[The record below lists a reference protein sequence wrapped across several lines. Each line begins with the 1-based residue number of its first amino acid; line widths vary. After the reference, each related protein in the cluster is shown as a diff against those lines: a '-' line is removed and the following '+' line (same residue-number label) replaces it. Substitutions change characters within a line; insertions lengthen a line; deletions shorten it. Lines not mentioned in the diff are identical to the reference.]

1 MTASHLS
8 TNIFQVEAARILA
21 RLYIEREQT
30 AAASA
35 VFEALAGRQSGLGEL
50 AVALA
55 DRADLYQSA
64 ILQARSLSLKRGCH
78 TDAGL
83 SCMLAKVSTQW
94 HRGFLL
100 ASVRCFASAQMGSVA
115 FAAQI
120 GCTLATHNR
129 QRYITGKE
137 LWGR

>member
-8 TNIFQVEAARILA
+8 TKIFQVEAARILA

-30 AAASA
+30 AAAAA

-64 ILQARSLSLKRGCH
+64 ILQARSPSLKRGCYA
-78 TDAGL
+78 DAEQ
-83 SCMLAKVSTQW
+83 A
-94 HRGFLL
+94 
-100 ASVRCFASAQMGSVA
+100 
-115 FAAQI
+115 
-120 GCTLATHNR
+120 
-129 QRYITGKE
+129 
-137 LWGR
+137 